1 LNASTATSTFL
12 DKRWFRVGAIAIVVL
27 VVLSF
32 SIPIFAP
39 LFSDTGNHAAPA
51 NTSNTLAVPDFEL
64 PTAFGGNLRLSDE
77 LARNDTVVLVFYR
90 GFF

>member
-1 LNASTATSTFL
+1 ML
-12 DKRWFRVGAIAIVVL
+12 
-27 VVLSF
+27 
-32 SIPIFAP
+32 AP
-39 LFSDTGNHAAPA
+39 LFSDTGNHTTPA

-64 PTAFGGNLRLSDE
+64 PTAFGGSLRLSDE